1 MDFILSS
8 LDIDNLS
15 TIFLYQSTLPMI
27 YFCFEFEFLVYRKDA
42 IWFLADATKISR
54 DLANNWHTLP
64 LLYGTLWTAKG
75 VSLHFLSF
83 FWFFFNACTRCWP
96 TPGGMD
102 IFFVINPLVHL
113 MSSAA
118 SSSFPGLL
126 KTQQF
131 VCHESWVSDLLLI
144 CFHLKSKSCVIILR
158 KSFQPDMFTNKNCN
172 NKFHVGKS

>member
-1 MDFILSS
+1 MQFGFWRMQQRSRE
-8 LDIDNLS
+8 NWE
-15 TIFLYQSTLPMI
+15 TI
-27 YFCFEFEFLVYRKDA
+27 
-42 IWFLADATKISR
+42 
-54 DLANNWHTLP
+54 
-64 LLYGTLWTAKG
+64 GTLCHFFGTLLTAKD
-75 VSLHFLSF
+75 VFLHFLSF

-96 TPGGMD
+96 TPSGMD

-131 VCHESWVSDLLLI
+131 VRHESWVSDLLLI
-144 CFHLKSKSCVIILR
+144 CFHLKSKSCVLMLR
-158 KSFQPDMFTNKNCN
+158 QSFPPDMFRNKNCN

>member
-8 LDIDNLS
+8 LDIDNVS
-15 TIFLYQSTLPMI
+15 TIFLYQSTWQWYI
-27 YFCFEFEFLVYRKDA
+27 FCFEFEFLVYRKDV
-42 IWFLADATKISR
+42 ILFLADAAKIWR
-54 DLANNWHTLP
+54 ELGNNWHIIMGLCWP
-64 LLYGTLWTAKG
+64 QKEFF
-75 VSLHFLSF
+75 LHFLSL

-96 TPGGMD
+96 TPEGMD

-144 CFHLKSKSCVIILR
+144 CFHFKSKSCVIILLR
-158 KSFQPDMFTNKNCN
+158 KSFQPDMFRNKNCF
-172 NKFHVGKS
+172 K

>member
-27 YFCFEFEFLVYRKDA
+27 YFCFEFECLVYRKDA
-42 IWFLADATKISR
+42 IWLLADATNISR
-54 DLANNWHTLP
+54 ELGNNWHTLP
-64 LLYGTLWTAKG
+64 LLWDFVDRKRCF
-75 VSLHFLSF
+75 LHFLSF
-83 FWFFFNACTRCWP
+83 FWFFFNACTRCCP

-158 KSFQPDMFTNKNCN
+158 KSFQPDMFRNKNCN

>member
-1 MDFILSS
+1 
-8 LDIDNLS
+8 
-15 TIFLYQSTLPMI
+15 MI
-27 YFCFEFEFLVYRKDA
+27 YFGFQFECLVYRKDA
-42 IWFLADATKISR
+42 IWLLADATNISR
-54 DLANNWHTLP
+54 ELGNNWHTLP
-64 LLYGTLWTAKG
+64 LLWDFVDCKRCF
-75 VSLHFLSF
+75 LHFLSF
-83 FWFFFNACTRCWP
+83 FWFFFNACTRCCP

-144 CFHLKSKSCVIILR
+144 CFHLKSKSCAIILLR
-158 KSFQPDMFTNKNCN
+158 RSFQPDMFRNKNCF
-172 NKFHVGKS
+172 KWISCW